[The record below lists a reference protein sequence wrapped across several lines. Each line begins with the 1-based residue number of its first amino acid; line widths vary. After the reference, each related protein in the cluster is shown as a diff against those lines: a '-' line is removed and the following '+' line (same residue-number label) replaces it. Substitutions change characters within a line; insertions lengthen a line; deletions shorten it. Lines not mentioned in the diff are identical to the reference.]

1 MLTEEQ
7 KQILDNLVA
16 NLQAEGKTN
25 AEIQAEVDRYKASFL
40 GKLAPETNPAIAEGQ
55 DMDLTQV
62 AGSLDLPKDQKEVQL
77 KIDENLRTQNK
88 SYRFKRA
95 KGTIEGNLEA
105 EGFQMFTRA
114 ELFEDPNLNINTEE
128 DLNKYLDY
136 QRKKGILVEESIAPV
151 DPSQPEAFRGE
162 DGEVEIV
169 DAIAPVQNQYGILSD
184 EQIED
189 RKNEF
194 KEYYENPTFTVAG
207 NPNFI
212 GSSISTQDKD
222 LNKRKFLVDAE
233 NELKASKPANTVI
246 SKNEI
251 YALAETKYIDSV
263 KQKNVV
269 KTNEK
274 QISDNAN
281 TVLTGNLADDKK
293 ARAEVRKRVEGDKLI
308 VQSDIKNLKANA
320 NFIANEALQLNNKLS
335 NLSNVT
341 LRSEDDVKKL
351 EELKDGVSKTYAIYN
366 EEFKKI
372 DNEFKDAVS
381 KEQDAEE
388 IFDLTK
394 RSYGNVENFLGKMV
408 ASSSEYILGGVTA
421 LPSYVISALEGG
433 IGYITDKDIEFD
445 KDLLGT
451 DIDGMAVSNFF
462 YDIGKDTRADL
473 RRDISVDD
481 IGSIEDV
488 GAWFIDLMGNQIPIL
503 ATMAATGGYGS
514 LASLG
519 TMGTLSAGGK
529 YHDMM
534 REMDIDPNL
543 EYSKGQLFAAPAIVG
558 ATEALSEYVTFSQ
571 MRNLK
576 AAMGASSSITD
587 AVKQYVTGT
596 TLKAVARNVVE
607 EGLSE
612 TVAQV
617 SSNLVDIEML
627 NKTNVGLM
635 DGVKDSFL
643 SGAAMSFGAFQMP
656 TLFKKAVDPFRSK
669 DTEMEIAK
677 GQDLIKQLEAEASK
691 LNPGNPADAQ
701 QIKEIGEAIT
711 DIKAKQVQF
720 LAKDLNNI
728 DNLTDKQQRQLVDI
742 DGKLGALRIEGSN
755 AVTGTKSEKVAEIR
769 LASIQEKYNDLVAQK
784 ESILESANETNYDA
798 IGFEQRQ
805 LEIMAKRGISKDGYV
820 VKRVAMLQNQIE
832 KLEAIKKDTTDPKRI
847 AMLDLKI
854 KNRQAQLAF
863 SVTQAA
869 GVTINKDD
877 GGIKG
882 ISLKF
887 VEKSK
892 ELLLQLK
899 EGRITQDQYNKLYT
913 DAKTNYK
920 RQRSKL
926 IGKPKEFTK
935 LQDIYNKY
943 ELKKGETPSTPAVKE
958 FQKAVGGIVESLAKK
973 LYDPVPNS
981 QRGNYNR
988 EQFKTDTTNNI
999 VTLIQ
1004 TEFDPEKQSLD
1015 KFLSNRGYLRAFRF
1029 NNQMFSQVF
1038 SDNIDDASSAISSQM
1053 SSEMVVEDANEKID
1067 SAKALGLEFD
1077 EGDVVRELLK
1087 NYNPDTKSFKRDISG
1102 GFITKFKDRAYE
1114 FMGKDTKTNKAFTEK
1129 LKSNTRAFYDV
1140 LSVEGMR
1147 MARGK
1152 NKTNPF
1158 EEAGMLVEK
1167 NGVLE
1172 KVAFE
1177 NINQQDFIDY
1187 FTDPSLAT
1195 QARSNRQNRF
1205 KDAVAVSIA
1214 SAQAIK
1220 ALNTNEEL
1228 RTKITDLN
1236 QLKQDVASNLGAPGI
1251 LSEFT
1256 DVLKNLAKAKD
1267 INAAA
1272 KQLSITGK
1280 VTINLSNLVEKQNE
1294 MLEVIKGA
1302 KIPSIIFEAA
1312 KFANFGAEYRP
1323 GRIVN
1328 GKFVLDTTSKNKYF
1342 ILSKPID
1349 GKMFLPYPSSQG
1361 KKSELYKKYPGYFL
1375 PKKDKGSL
1383 YYNQTDPA
1391 YIKARE
1397 EAKKNDKNYPNLKK
1411 PGRVTSNFFSSDA
1424 KVKYKNNMDALE
1436 TMATILGT
1444 AVADGTMSPQMA
1456 ALFVSQSYQGSSGLI
1471 KIAAGFKYKSKK
1483 FEFGIKKFLQQGFK
1497 DAPYRE
1503 EHNPPASVVG
1513 ASLLWAITNNKVEA
1527 IMPYIRKNYYQTQL
1541 SKRDDERLDAADLGA
1556 KLPEGFSI
1564 LDDSSVRL
1572 AKAGIDLNTIVN
1584 METGKT
1590 MAQEQQVQSQST
1602 PDAVKASNDALIE
1615 KTDKVEFVIDRAI
1628 GKLTELTGTKGL
1640 AVDPFL
1646 LLAAKDV
1653 SLNVLIGGLRAVK
1666 VAYKGGK
1673 SLAKAIDAGYQSVSK
1688 YMSEAEWLEFA
1699 KVATGEGG
1707 DTPAQVR
1714 LSIYNEAGVV
1724 KLQETVRN
1732 NSEQLLNDLGIETL
1746 GLSTDEINAKLDVL
1760 RKARVVAMNTKAPK
1774 KKARVFDFDDTL
1786 ATSKSNVLYTLPDG
1800 TEGKLTATEFA
1811 AQSEQLQEAGAE
1823 FDFSEFSKVVDGQK
1837 GPLAQLAKKL
1847 VEAKGERDVFV
1858 LTARP
1863 ANSAQPIQSFLRSA
1877 LGISIPLENITGLG
1891 DGTPSAKA
1899 FWMAEKVS
1907 EGYNDMFF
1915 ADDAKANVAAVNDML
1930 ERLGVKKKTQ
1940 VAKET
1945 EAPALDDAMDNILRR
1960 KGSSRGSFFK
1970 KYNIYVPAGADDFVG
1985 LLYTFL
1991 DKGKVGEQTL
2001 KFFED
2006 NLLKPFAEGI
2016 SAYESAKVNL
2026 AKDYKALS
2034 KRYNNKK
2041 LLKEKIID
2049 GVYTNEQ
2056 AVRAYLY
2063 DKAGY
2068 DLDIN
2073 KADASELVA
2082 TVEGN
2087 SELRAFAEDLAKI
2100 TKVPEGYPAIMV
2112 DWLGGSIQTDLANVS
2127 NKGHRDMFLQ
2137 EWKSNKDQI
2146 FSPENMKLIF
2156 QLHGNDFTDALKN
2169 ILERMETGVN
2179 RKKGKDK
2186 EFNQAMNWLNASV
2199 ANIMSFNTRSAI
2211 LQQLSAINFMNWSFN
2226 NPFMMAKAMAN
2237 VPQFAK
2243 DFNTLFNSDFLLE
2256 RRGGMKIEIN
2266 TADLANT
2273 EPGNWFT
2280 KTHKKLLE
2288 VGFLPTQWGDSFA
2301 ISFGGASWYRNNI
2314 DRLIKQGM
2322 TEQQAIEQTMQEFQE
2337 IAEETQ
2343 QSSRPDRISRQQASD
2358 IGRLI
2363 LAFANTPLQYARL
2376 TKKAALDLVNRR
2388 GDWKTNASKLVYYG
2402 VAQNLLFSTLQSALF
2417 SMLLD
2422 DGVEEEEE
2430 KKLMYAANGIL
2441 DGTLRGMGYQGAV
2454 IAALKNLGMEFYRQK
2469 KTKEEGGRVH
2479 DASMKLVQQGL
2490 SISPPI
2496 SKKIGDIVEAQRYET
2511 WKQYKYSPFYQGYAA
2526 ANYVSALANIPADR
2540 LFKKLENINAISL
2553 EYNDAW
2559 QNVLLG
2565 LGWSPYSVDVDLTKL
2580 RRGRRA
2586 RGENTPLDK
2595 VQENS
2600 ALPDGVLGKAHKDGT
2615 IELAPGLSPAKKK
2628 KVVSH
2633 EKKHLHDMKT
2643 GKLNYDANSITWN
2656 GKKYQRLQDKKVLFN
2671 GKALPEGDKSF
2682 PWEKSANK
2690 AIT

>member
-1 MLTEEQ
+1 MFELEGTQFDLSQMQIWAQEAGLSVQ
-7 KQILDNLVA
+7 DYADKYGFKQV
-16 NLQAEGKTN
+16 GKQT
-25 AEIQAEVDRYKASFL
+25 
-40 GKLAPETNPAIAEGQ
+40 PETNPAIVEGETMELPQADSLLESELQAKEPKYKIKDGGYYSKTELVEQYPELADDNAFQRYANKYFERDKDGGAKAIGPMAGNQLEEVVVTKEIDRFKEEKKVAEEA
-55 DMDLTQV
+55 DNTEAEELFANDYTSTEMYYPPV
-62 AGSLDLPKDQKEVQL
+62 AGAKGVEVEKESNKIRKQFLAANENDLSKAKEAYLESKKEGRLASVIEQELLTSEDEELKQFGETLAKTGQKIEKEDIVLEAFKERKLSKLLSNSTAEANRIVSQNFQTQEEVDAAKENLKYQGAVQGAIIKKYNEVHNNINKKLEGLQDEEEILDVVKRDYDPLSIVAANLAAFSAETTSSLIALPQWLTKTRDQVIKDVTGTDREDLPLWAQYLTSTPLEQ
-77 KIDENLRTQNK
+77 ITN
-88 SYRFKRA
+88 S
-95 KGTIEGNLEA
+95 EGVKA
-105 EGFQMFTRA
+105 FQ
-114 ELFEDPNLNINTEE
+114 E
-128 DLNKYLDY
+128 DLKKSAEE
-136 QRKKGILVEESIAPV
+136 QRNSVARPQSIEDISNVGQFGTFMADLVGNQTGQFALMMVAPQ
-151 DPSQPEAFRGE
+151 SSL
-162 DGEVEIV
+162 
-169 DAIAPVQNQYGILSD
+169 GILSASAAGSKF
-184 EQIED
+184 EQM
-189 RKNEF
+189 N
-194 KEYYENPTFTVAG
+194 
-207 NPNFI
+207 
-212 GSSISTQDKD
+212 
-222 LNKRKFLVDAE
+222 AE
-233 NELKASKPANTVI
+233 M
-246 SKNEI
+246 
-251 YALAETKYIDSV
+251 AE
-263 KQKNVV
+263 
-269 KTNEK
+269 
-274 QISDNAN
+274 
-281 TVLTGNLADDKK
+281 
-293 ARAEVRKRVEGDKLI
+293 
-308 VQSDIKNLKANA
+308 
-320 NFIANEALQLNNKLS
+320 
-335 NLSNVT
+335 
-341 LRSEDDVKKL
+341 
-351 EELKDGVSKTYAIYN
+351 
-366 EEFKKI
+366 
-372 DNEFKDAVS
+372 
-381 KEQDAEE
+381 
-388 IFDLTK
+388 
-394 RSYGNVENFLGKMV
+394 
-408 ASSSEYILGGVTA
+408 
-421 LPSYVISALEGG
+421 
-433 IGYITDKDIEFD
+433 
-445 KDLLGT
+445 
-451 DIDGMAVSNFF
+451 
-462 YDIGKDTRADL
+462 GKDY
-473 RRDISVDD
+473 S
-481 IGSIEDV
+481 
-488 GAWFIDLMGNQIPIL
+488 AW
-503 ATMAATGGYGS
+503 
-514 LASLG
+514 
-519 TMGTLSAGGK
+519 
-529 YHDMM
+529 
-534 REMDIDPNL
+534 
-543 EYSKGQLFAAPAIVG
+543 QLFAAP
-558 ATEALSEYVTFSQ
+558 
-571 MRNLK
+571 
-576 AAMGASSSITD
+576 
-587 AVKQYVTGT
+587 
-596 TLKAVARNVVE
+596 
-607 EGLSE
+607 
-612 TVAQV
+612 TVAGMAEYLTEKITLGQAKTARAALFG
-617 SSNLVDIEML
+617 SSNAMEAAQLYFKQNWSDLLLKNPSKEAFGESVAQALGENANNYYILGDKSV
-627 NKTNVGLM
+627 NLM
-635 DGVKDSFL
+635 DGVPTAAASGFLMSATMYNSPLIGKKLMKDLGIMRSNDNAEITRIQEL
-643 SGAAMSFGAFQMP
+643 KNDLDAE
-656 TLFKKAVDPFRSK
+656 LKKLD
-669 DTEMEIAK
+669 AK
-677 GQDLIKQLEAEASK
+677 SPEAEAINETVQRLTTEQNKILFKTINNMDKLTDTDKDVLINTSK
-691 LNPGNPADAQ
+691 ELTGIQQEMQRLGELNLSKTARKAKEDELAKRYNEANQ
-701 QIKEIGEAIT
+701 VKEQILNVVNDEAFDYESFELRLLDEAGAKGLTQNQYITQRVDILSKEIEALEVQMDNT
-711 DIKAKQVQF
+711 DNPKAKQ
-720 LAKDLNNI
+720 AI
-728 DNLTDKQQRQLVDI
+728 QRKINVRRDQV
-742 DGKLGALRIEGSN
+742 SN
-755 AVTGTKSEKVAEIR
+755 AIPNALGIQADTGGKIK
-769 LASIQEKYNDLVAQK
+769 
-784 ESILESANETNYDA
+784 SANTLVEA
-798 IGFEQRQ
+798 
-805 LEIMAKRGISKDGYV
+805 SK
-820 VKRVAMLQNQIE
+820 
-832 KLEAIKKDTTDPKRI
+832 
-847 AMLDLKI
+847 
-854 KNRQAQLAF
+854 AF
-863 SVTQAA
+863 VSR
-869 GVTINKDD
+869 
-877 GGIKG
+877 
-882 ISLKF
+882 
-887 VEKSK
+887 SK
-892 ELLLQLK
+892 ELLTQMQ
-899 EGRITQDQYNKLYT
+899 EGNISQDVYNKGYKALQNEYN
-913 DAKTNYK
+913 AKRNSFTT
-920 RQRSKL
+920 
-926 IGKPKEFTK
+926 GKKEFTK
-935 LQDIYNKY
+935 LQDIYDKY
-943 ELKKGETPSTPAVKE
+943 NIKKGETIPTAATNE
-958 FQKAVGGIVESLAKK
+958 IIKASGGIVESITRRLYDRAPDEAKK
-973 LYDPVPNS
+973 GYGRND
-981 QRGNYNR
+981 
-988 EQFKTDTTNNI
+988 FKND
-999 VTLIQ
+999 VTSEIFELIQ
-1004 TEFDPEKQSLD
+1004 NEFDPSIQTLD
-1015 KFLSNRGYLRAFRF
+1015 KFISNRESLRAQRLVKK
-1029 NNQMFSQVF
+1029 QMKQVF
-1038 SDNIDDASSAISSQM
+1038 EADIDSGGSAIDSAM
-1053 SSEMVVEDANEKID
+1053 REELTIDDANEKID

-1077 EGDVVRELLK
+1077 EADVVRELLK

-1114 FMGKDTKTNKAFTEK
+1114 FMGKDTKTNKAFTEN
-1129 LKSNTRAFYDV
+1129 LKSNPSAFYDV

-1158 EEAGMLVEK
+1158 EEAGMLIEK

-1177 NINQQDFIDY
+1177 NIDQQDFIDY

-1236 QLKQDVASNLGAPGI
+1236 QLKQDVASNLGAPGD

-1272 KQLSITGK
+1272 KQLSIAGK
-1280 VTINLSNLVEKQNE
+1280 ITINLSNLVEKQNE
-1294 MLEVIKGA
+1294 MLEAIKEA

-1349 GKMFLPYPSSQG
+1349 GKMFLPYPSSQS
-1361 KKSELYKKYPGYFL
+1361 KKSELYKKYPGHFL

-1397 EAKKNDKNYPNLKK
+1397 EAKKNDKSYPNLKK
-1411 PGRVTSNFFSSDA
+1411 PGRVTSNFFSSNA
-1424 KVKYKNNMDALE
+1424 KIKYKNNMDALE

-1483 FEFGIKKFLQQGFK
+1483 FEFGIKKFLQKGPK

-1590 MAQEQQVQSQST
+1590 MAQEQKVQSQST

-1760 RKARVVAMNTKAPK
+1760 RKAKIVAMNTKAPK

-1960 KGSSRGSFFK
+1960 KGSSTDSFFK

-1991 DKGKVGEQTL
+1991 GKGKEGEQTL

-2082 TVEGN
+2082 IVEGN

-2100 TKVPEGYPAIMV
+2100 TKIPEGYPAITV
-2112 DWLGGSIQTDLANVS
+2112 DWIGGNIQTDLANVS

-2146 FSPENMKLIF
+2146 FSPENMKLIS

-2243 DFNTLFNSDFLLE
+2243 DFNTLFNSEFLLE

-2288 VGFLPTQWGDSFA
+2288 VGFMPTQWGDSFA

-2314 DRLIKQGM
+2314 NRLVKQGM

-2402 VAQNLLFSTLQSALF
+2402 VAQNILFSTLQSALF

-2422 DGVEEEEE
+2422 DEVDEKEE

-2454 IAALKNLGMEFYRQK
+2454 IAALKNLGMEYYRQK
-2469 KTKEEGGRVH
+2469 QIKDQGGRVQGG
-2479 DASMKLVQQGL
+2479 DLRLIQQCL

-2511 WKQYKYSPFYQGYAA
+2511 WRQYKYSPFYQNYAI
-2526 ANYVSALANIPADR
+2526 ANYVSGIFNIPADR
-2540 LFKKLENINAISL
+2540 VFKKLENINAMSL

-2559 QNVLLG
+2559 QNILLG
-2565 LGWSPYSVDVDLTKL
+2565 LGWSPYSVDVDLVDL
-2580 RRGRRA
+2580 RSKRNEEGTA
-2586 RGENTPLDK
+2586 TPLDK

-2628 KVVSH
+2628 EVVKH

-2656 GKKYQRLQDKKVLFN
+2656 GKKYQRLQGKKVLFN
-2671 GKALPEGDKSF
+2671 GKALPEGDRSF

-2690 AIT
+2690 ATT

>member
-1 MLTEEQ
+1 MFELEGTQFDLSQMQIWAQEAGLSVQ
-7 KQILDNLVA
+7 DYADKYGFKKVGKQ
-16 NLQAEGKTN
+16 T
-25 AEIQAEVDRYKASFL
+25 
-40 GKLAPETNPAIAEGQ
+40 PETNPAIVEGETMELPQ
-55 DMDLTQV
+55 AD
-62 AGSLDLPKDQKEVQL
+62 SLLESELQAKEPKY
-77 KIDENLRTQNK
+77 KI
-88 SYRFKRA
+88 
-95 KGTIEGNLEA
+95 KGG
-105 EGFQMFTRA
+105 GYYSK
-114 ELFEDPNLNINTEE
+114 TE
-128 DLNKYLDY
+128 
-136 QRKKGILVEESIAPV
+136 LVEEYPELADENAFQRYANKYFEREEDGQAKVIGPMAGEQLEEVVVSKEIDRFKEEREQAEEVDNREAEELFANDYTSTEMYYPPV
-151 DPSQPEAFRGE
+151 AGAKGVEVEKESNKIRKQFLAANENDLSKAKEAYLESKKEGRLANIIEQNLLTSEDEELKQFGETLAKTGQKIEKEDIVLEAFKERKLSKLLSNSTS
-162 DGEVEIV
+162 EVNKIVSQDFQTQEEV
-169 DAIAPVQNQYGILSD
+169 DAAKEDLKYQGAVQGAIIKKYNEVHNNINEKLKGLQDEQEILDVVKRDYDPLSIVAANLAAFSAETTSSLIAIPQWLTRTRDQVIKDVTGTDREDLPLWAQYLTSTPLEQITNSEGVKAFQEDLKKSAEEQRGSVAKPQSIEDISNAGQFGTFMADLVGNQTGQFALMMVAPQSSLGILSASAAGSKF
-184 EQIED
+184 EQM
-189 RKNEF
+189 N
-194 KEYYENPTFTVAG
+194 
-207 NPNFI
+207 
-212 GSSISTQDKD
+212 
-222 LNKRKFLVDAE
+222 AE
-233 NELKASKPANTVI
+233 M
-246 SKNEI
+246 
-251 YALAETKYIDSV
+251 AE
-263 KQKNVV
+263 
-269 KTNEK
+269 
-274 QISDNAN
+274 
-281 TVLTGNLADDKK
+281 
-293 ARAEVRKRVEGDKLI
+293 
-308 VQSDIKNLKANA
+308 
-320 NFIANEALQLNNKLS
+320 
-335 NLSNVT
+335 
-341 LRSEDDVKKL
+341 
-351 EELKDGVSKTYAIYN
+351 
-366 EEFKKI
+366 
-372 DNEFKDAVS
+372 
-381 KEQDAEE
+381 
-388 IFDLTK
+388 
-394 RSYGNVENFLGKMV
+394 
-408 ASSSEYILGGVTA
+408 
-421 LPSYVISALEGG
+421 
-433 IGYITDKDIEFD
+433 
-445 KDLLGT
+445 
-451 DIDGMAVSNFF
+451 
-462 YDIGKDTRADL
+462 GKDY
-473 RRDISVDD
+473 S
-481 IGSIEDV
+481 
-488 GAWFIDLMGNQIPIL
+488 AW
-503 ATMAATGGYGS
+503 
-514 LASLG
+514 
-519 TMGTLSAGGK
+519 
-529 YHDMM
+529 
-534 REMDIDPNL
+534 
-543 EYSKGQLFAAPAIVG
+543 QLFAAP
-558 ATEALSEYVTFSQ
+558 
-571 MRNLK
+571 
-576 AAMGASSSITD
+576 
-587 AVKQYVTGT
+587 
-596 TLKAVARNVVE
+596 
-607 EGLSE
+607 
-612 TVAQV
+612 TVAGMAEYLTEKITLGQAKTARAALFG
-617 SSNLVDIEML
+617 SSNAMEAAQLYFKQNWSDLLLKNPGKEAFGESVAQALGENANNYYILGDKSV
-627 NKTNVGLM
+627 NLM
-635 DGVKDSFL
+635 DGVPTAAASGFLMSATMYNSPLIGKKLMKDL
-643 SGAAMSFGAFQMP
+643 GIM
-656 TLFKKAVDPFRSK
+656 RSNDNAEITRIQELK
-669 DTEMEIAK
+669 NDLDTELKKLDAK
-677 GQDLIKQLEAEASK
+677 SPEAEAINETVQRLTTEQNKILFKTIDNMDKLTEADKDVLINTSK
-691 LNPGNPADAQ
+691 ELTTIQQEMQKLGELNLSRTARKAKEDELAKRYNEANQ
-701 QIKEIGEAIT
+701 VKEQILNVVNDEAFDYESFELRLLDESGAKGLTQNQYITQRVDILSKEIEALEAQMDNT
-711 DIKAKQVQF
+711 DNPKAKQ
-720 LAKDLNNI
+720 AI
-728 DNLTDKQQRQLVDI
+728 QRKINVRRDQI
-742 DGKLGALRIEGSN
+742 SN
-755 AVTGTKSEKVAEIR
+755 AIPNALGIQADTGGTIK
-769 LASIQEKYNDLVAQK
+769 
-784 ESILESANETNYDA
+784 SANTLVEA
-798 IGFEQRQ
+798 
-805 LEIMAKRGISKDGYV
+805 SKAF
-820 VKRVAMLQNQIE
+820 VA
-832 KLEAIKKDTTDPKRI
+832 R
-847 AMLDLKI
+847 
-854 KNRQAQLAF
+854 
-863 SVTQAA
+863 
-869 GVTINKDD
+869 
-877 GGIKG
+877 
-882 ISLKF
+882 
-887 VEKSK
+887 SK
-892 ELLLQLK
+892 ELLTQMQ
-899 EGRITQDQYNKLYT
+899 EGNISQDLYNKGYKALQNEYN
-913 DAKTNYK
+913 AKRNSFTT
-920 RQRSKL
+920 
-926 IGKPKEFTK
+926 GKKEFTK
-935 LQDIYNKY
+935 LQNIYDKY
-943 ELKKGETPSTPAVKE
+943 NLKKGETIPTTAANE
-958 FQKAVGGIVESLAKK
+958 IIKASGGIVESITRRLYDRAPDEAKK
-973 LYDPVPNS
+973 GYGRND
-981 QRGNYNR
+981 
-988 EQFKTDTTNNI
+988 FKND
-999 VTLIQ
+999 VTSEIFELIQ
-1004 TEFDPEKQSLD
+1004 NEFDPSIQTLD
-1015 KFLSNRGYLRAFRF
+1015 KFISNRESLRAQRLVKK
-1029 NNQMFSQVF
+1029 QMKQVF
-1038 SDNIDDASSAISSQM
+1038 EADVDSGGSAIDAAM
-1053 SSEMVVEDANEKID
+1053 REELAIDDANEKID
-1067 SAKALGLEFD
+1067 SAKALGLEFN
-1077 EGDVVRELLK
+1077 ESEVVKELLK

-1102 GFITKFKDRAYE
+1102 GFITKFKDQAYE

-1129 LKSNTRAFYDV
+1129 LKSNPSAFYDV

-1158 EEAGMLVEK
+1158 EEAGMLIEK

-1177 NINQQDFIDY
+1177 NIDQQDFIDY

-1236 QLKQDVASNLGAPGI
+1236 QLKEEVINNLSPFQKSFDPSKEEFAAYDKGWKKYAEEIGYQDYNLNDDNQRNEFLSKLKSSGLTKLLPASFFLNFNGVTKSNKNGTRSVDGHVFFKSKPEAQAWVDENGPFAP
-1251 LSEFT
+1251 E
-1256 DVLKNLAKAKD
+1256 KNVYSWIGKTKTSYSKTV
-1267 INAAA
+1267 NGK
-1272 KQLSITGK
+1272 KQLSLK
-1280 VTINLSNLVEKQNE
+1280 ENFKNKAWVQNE
-1294 MLEVIKGA
+1294 DNKLIALEDIFT
-1302 KIPSIIFEAA
+1302 IFENFVRVDGVVNKENASLVAGLLKSTSSWQGHFIRKASPIKFTAEGQMYDKNNKPLFDEEHTLPASAVA
-1312 KFANFGAEYRP
+1312 KYLFSSV
-1323 GRIVN
+1323 VN
-1328 GKFVLDTTSKNKYF
+1328 GNIKNDFVNIKKNFFQGPLLKVLDAK
-1342 ILSKPID
+1342 LSGITPD
-1349 GKMFLPYPSSQG
+1349 GKKFNYKSRTPSGWTIGENIWARYFNVNVNNTRGGIDPNKIILRNG
-1361 KKSELYKKYPGYFL
+1361 K
-1375 PKKDKGSL
+1375 
-1383 YYNQTDPA
+1383 TVA
-1391 YIKARE
+1391 E
-1397 EAKKNDKNYPNLKK
+1397 EFNVGFDGKITPD
-1411 PGRVTSNFFSSDA
+1411 VV
-1424 KVKYKNNMDALE
+1424 KVQQN
-1436 TMATILGT
+1436 
-1444 AVADGTMSPQMA
+1444 AVA
-1456 ALFVSQSYQGSSGLI
+1456 
-1471 KIAAGFKYKSKK
+1471 
-1483 FEFGIKKFLQQGFK
+1483 QQ
-1497 DAPYRE
+1497 
-1503 EHNPPASVVG
+1503 
-1513 ASLLWAITNNKVEA
+1513 
-1527 IMPYIRKNYYQTQL
+1527 
-1541 SKRDDERLDAADLGA
+1541 
-1556 KLPEGFSI
+1556 
-1564 LDDSSVRL
+1564 
-1572 AKAGIDLNTIVN
+1572 
-1584 METGKT
+1584 
-1590 MAQEQQVQSQST
+1590 
-1602 PDAVKASNDALIE
+1602 
-1615 KTDKVEFVIDRAI
+1615 TDKVEFVIDRAI

-1673 SLAKAIDAGYQSVSK
+1673 SLAKAIDVGYQSVSK

-1699 KVATGEGG
+1699 RVATSEGG

-1823 FDFSEFSKVVDGQK
+1823 FDFSEFSKVVEGQK

-1863 ANSAQPIQSFLRSA
+1863 ADSAQPIQSFLRSA

-1930 ERLGVKKKTQ
+1930 EQLGVKKKTQ

-1960 KGSSRGSFFK
+1960 KGSTRESFFK

-1991 DKGKVGEQTL
+1991 GKGKEGEQTL

-2073 KADASELVA
+2073 KADASELIA

-2100 TKVPEGYPAIMV
+2100 TKIPEGYPAITV
-2112 DWLGGSIQTDLANVS
+2112 DWIGGNIQTDLANVS

-2243 DFNTLFNSDFLLE
+2243 DFNALFNSDFLLE

-2288 VGFLPTQWGDSFA
+2288 VGFMPTQWGDSFA

-2314 DRLIKQGM
+2314 NRLVKQGM

-2402 VAQNLLFSTLQSALF
+2402 VAQNILFSTLQSALF
-2417 SMLLD
+2417 SMLFD
-2422 DGVEEEEE
+2422 DEVEEKEE

-2454 IAALKNLGMEFYRQK
+2454 IAALKNLGMEYYRQK
-2469 KTKEEGGRVH
+2469 QIKDQGGRVQGG
-2479 DASMKLVQQGL
+2479 DLRLIQQGL
-2490 SISPPI
+2490 TISPPI

-2511 WKQYKYSPFYQGYAA
+2511 WRQYKYSPFYQNYAI
-2526 ANYVSALANIPADR
+2526 ANYVSGIFNIPADR
-2540 LFKKLENINAISL
+2540 VFKKLENINAMSL

-2559 QNVLLG
+2559 QNILLG
-2565 LGWSPYSVDVDLTKL
+2565 LGWSPYSVDVDLVDL
-2580 RRGRRA
+2580 RSKRNEEGTT
-2586 RGENTPLDK
+2586 TPLDK

-2628 KVVSH
+2628 KVVAH

-2656 GKKYQRLQDKKVLFN
+2656 GKKYQRLQGKKVLFN

>member
-1 MLTEEQ
+1 MFELEGTQFDLSQMQIWAQEAGLSVQ
-7 KQILDNLVA
+7 DYADKYGFKKVGKQ
-16 NLQAEGKTN
+16 T
-25 AEIQAEVDRYKASFL
+25 
-40 GKLAPETNPAIAEGQ
+40 PETNPAIVEGETMELPQ
-55 DMDLTQV
+55 AD
-62 AGSLDLPKDQKEVQL
+62 SLLESELQAKEPKY
-77 KIDENLRTQNK
+77 KIKDGGYYSK
-88 SYRFKRA
+88 
-95 KGTIEGNLEA
+95 
-105 EGFQMFTRA
+105 
-114 ELFEDPNLNINTEE
+114 TE
-128 DLNKYLDY
+128 
-136 QRKKGILVEESIAPV
+136 LVEEYPELADDNAFQRYANKYFERDEDGQAKAIGPMAGEQLKEVVVSKEIDRFKEEKKQAEEVDNKEAEELFANDYTSTEMYYPPVAGAKGVEVEKESNKIRKQFLAANENDLSKAKEAYLESKKEGRLASIIEQKLLTSEDEELKQFGETLAKTGQKIEKEDIV
-151 DPSQPEAFRGE
+151 LEAFKERKLSKLLSNSTAE
-162 DGEVEIV
+162 ANRIVSQSFQTQEEV
-169 DAIAPVQNQYGILSD
+169 DAAKEDLKYQGAVQGAIIKKYNEVHNNINEKLKGLQDEQEILDVVKRDYDPLSIVAANLAAFSAETTSSLIALPQWLTKTRDQVIKDVTGTDREDLPLWAQYLTSTPLEQITNSEGVKAFQEDLKKSAEEQRSSVARPQSIEDISNAGQFGTFMADLVGNQTGQFALMMVAPQSSLGILSASAAGSKF
-184 EQIED
+184 EQM
-189 RKNEF
+189 N
-194 KEYYENPTFTVAG
+194 
-207 NPNFI
+207 
-212 GSSISTQDKD
+212 
-222 LNKRKFLVDAE
+222 AE
-233 NELKASKPANTVI
+233 M
-246 SKNEI
+246 
-251 YALAETKYIDSV
+251 AE
-263 KQKNVV
+263 
-269 KTNEK
+269 
-274 QISDNAN
+274 
-281 TVLTGNLADDKK
+281 
-293 ARAEVRKRVEGDKLI
+293 
-308 VQSDIKNLKANA
+308 
-320 NFIANEALQLNNKLS
+320 
-335 NLSNVT
+335 
-341 LRSEDDVKKL
+341 
-351 EELKDGVSKTYAIYN
+351 
-366 EEFKKI
+366 
-372 DNEFKDAVS
+372 
-381 KEQDAEE
+381 
-388 IFDLTK
+388 
-394 RSYGNVENFLGKMV
+394 
-408 ASSSEYILGGVTA
+408 
-421 LPSYVISALEGG
+421 
-433 IGYITDKDIEFD
+433 
-445 KDLLGT
+445 
-451 DIDGMAVSNFF
+451 
-462 YDIGKDTRADL
+462 GKDY
-473 RRDISVDD
+473 S
-481 IGSIEDV
+481 
-488 GAWFIDLMGNQIPIL
+488 AW
-503 ATMAATGGYGS
+503 
-514 LASLG
+514 
-519 TMGTLSAGGK
+519 
-529 YHDMM
+529 
-534 REMDIDPNL
+534 
-543 EYSKGQLFAAPAIVG
+543 QLFAAP
-558 ATEALSEYVTFSQ
+558 
-571 MRNLK
+571 
-576 AAMGASSSITD
+576 
-587 AVKQYVTGT
+587 
-596 TLKAVARNVVE
+596 
-607 EGLSE
+607 
-612 TVAQV
+612 TVAGMAEYLTEKITLGQAKTARAALFG
-617 SSNLVDIEML
+617 SSNAMEAAQLYFKQNWSDLLLKNPSKEAFGESVAQALGENANNYYILGDKSV
-627 NKTNVGLM
+627 NLM
-635 DGVKDSFL
+635 DGVPTAAASGFLMSATMYNSPLIGKKLMKDLGIMRSNDNAEITRIQEL
-643 SGAAMSFGAFQMP
+643 KNDLDAE
-656 TLFKKAVDPFRSK
+656 LKKLD
-669 DTEMEIAK
+669 AK
-677 GQDLIKQLEAEASK
+677 SPEAEAINETVQRLTTEQNKILFKTIDNMDKLTDADKDVLINISK
-691 LNPGNPADAQ
+691 ELTGIQQEMQKLGELNLSKTARKAKEDELAKRYNEANQ
-701 QIKEIGEAIT
+701 VKEQILNVVNDEAFDYESFELRLLDEAGAKGLTQNQYITQRVDILSKEIEALEVQMDNT
-711 DIKAKQVQF
+711 DNPKAKQ
-720 LAKDLNNI
+720 AI
-728 DNLTDKQQRQLVDI
+728 QRKINVRRDQV
-742 DGKLGALRIEGSN
+742 SN
-755 AVTGTKSEKVAEIR
+755 AIPNALGIQADTGGTI
-769 LASIQEKYNDLVAQK
+769 
-784 ESILESANETNYDA
+784 ESANTLVEA
-798 IGFEQRQ
+798 
-805 LEIMAKRGISKDGYV
+805 SKAF
-820 VKRVAMLQNQIE
+820 VA
-832 KLEAIKKDTTDPKRI
+832 R
-847 AMLDLKI
+847 
-854 KNRQAQLAF
+854 
-863 SVTQAA
+863 
-869 GVTINKDD
+869 
-877 GGIKG
+877 
-882 ISLKF
+882 
-887 VEKSK
+887 SK
-892 ELLLQLK
+892 ELLTQMQ
-899 EGRITQDQYNKLYT
+899 EGNISQDVYNKGYKALQNKYN
-913 DAKTNYK
+913 AKRNSFAT
-920 RQRSKL
+920 
-926 IGKPKEFTK
+926 GKKEFTK
-935 LQDIYNKY
+935 LQDIYDKY
-943 ELKKGETPSTPAVKE
+943 NIKKGETIPTAATNE
-958 FQKAVGGIVESLAKK
+958 IIKATGGIVESITRRLYDRAPDEAKK
-973 LYDPVPNS
+973 GYGRND
-981 QRGNYNR
+981 
-988 EQFKTDTTNNI
+988 FKND
-999 VTLIQ
+999 VTSEIFELIQ
-1004 TEFDPEKQSLD
+1004 NEFDPSIQTLD
-1015 KFLSNRGYLRAFRF
+1015 KFISNRESLRAQRLVKK
-1029 NNQMFSQVF
+1029 QMKQVF
-1038 SDNIDDASSAISSQM
+1038 EADIDGGGSAIDSAM
-1053 SSEMVVEDANEKID
+1053 REELTIDDANEKID

-1077 EGDVVRELLK
+1077 EADVVKELLK

-1102 GFITKFKDRAYE
+1102 GFITKFKDKAYE

-1129 LKSNTRAFYDV
+1129 LKSNPSAFYDV

-1158 EEAGMLVEK
+1158 EEAGMLIEK

-1236 QLKQDVASNLGAPGI
+1236 QLKQDVAGNLGAPGD

-1280 VTINLSNLVEKQNE
+1280 ITINLSNLVEKQNE
-1294 MLEVIKGA
+1294 MLEVIKEA

-1323 GRIVN
+1323 GRIVD

-1349 GKMFLPYPSSQG
+1349 GKMFLPYPSSQS

-1411 PGRVTSNFFSSDA
+1411 PGRVTSNFFSSNA
-1424 KVKYKNNMDALE
+1424 NVKYKNNMDALE

-1456 ALFVSQSYQGSSGLI
+1456 ALFISQSYQGTGGLI

-1483 FEFGIKKFLQQGFK
+1483 FEFGIKKFFQKGPK
-1497 DAPYRE
+1497 DVPYRE

-1590 MAQEQQVQSQST
+1590 MAQEQKVQSQST

-1707 DTPAQVR
+1707 NTPAQVR

-1760 RKARVVAMNTKAPK
+1760 RKAKIVAMNTKAPK

-1863 ANSAQPIQSFLRSA
+1863 ANSAQSIQSFLRSA

-1960 KGSSRGSFFK
+1960 KGSSRDSFFK

-1991 DKGKVGEQTL
+1991 GKGKEGEQTL

-2073 KADASELVA
+2073 KADASELIA

-2100 TKVPEGYPAIMV
+2100 TKIPEGYPAITV
-2112 DWLGGSIQTDLANVS
+2112 DWLGGNIQTDLANVS

-2137 EWKSNKDQI
+2137 EWKNNKNQI

-2243 DFNTLFNSDFLLE
+2243 DFNALFNSDFLLE

-2288 VGFLPTQWGDSFA
+2288 VGFMPTQWGDSFA

-2314 DRLIKQGM
+2314 NRLVKQGM

-2402 VAQNLLFSTLQSALF
+2402 VAQNILFSTLQSALF
-2417 SMLLD
+2417 SMLFD
-2422 DGVEEEEE
+2422 DEVEEKEE

-2454 IAALKNLGMEFYRQK
+2454 IAALKNLGMEYYRQK
-2469 KTKEEGGRVH
+2469 QIKDQGGRVQGG
-2479 DASMKLVQQGL
+2479 DLRLIQQGL
-2490 SISPPI
+2490 TISPPI

-2511 WKQYKYSPFYQGYAA
+2511 WRQYKYSPFYQNYAI
-2526 ANYVSALANIPADR
+2526 ANYVSGIFNIPADR
-2540 LFKKLENINAISL
+2540 VFKKLENINAMSL

-2559 QNVLLG
+2559 QNILLG
-2565 LGWSPYSVDVDLTKL
+2565 LGWSPYSVDVDLVDL
-2580 RRGRRA
+2580 RSKRNEEGTT
-2586 RGENTPLDK
+2586 TPLDK

-2628 KVVSH
+2628 KVVAH

-2656 GKKYQRLQDKKVLFN
+2656 GKKYQRLQGKKVLFN
-2671 GKALPEGDKSF
+2671 GKALPEGDKRF

-2690 AIT
+2690 ATT

>member
-16 NLQAEGKTN
+16 NLQAEGKTD

-40 GKLAPETNPAIAEGQ
+40 GKLKPETNPAIAEGETMELPQADSLLESELKAKEPKYKIKDGGYYSKTELVEQYPELADDNAFKRYANKYFERDKDGGAKVIGPMAGNQLEEVVVTKEIDRFKEQKKAAEEADNEEAEELFANDYISTEMYYPYAYNRPSVGVEVEKESNKIRKQFLAANENDLSKAKEAYLESKKEGRLASIIEQELLTSEDEELKQFGETLAKTGQKIEKEDIVLEAFKERKLSKLLSDSTAEVNRIVSQSFQTQEEVDGAKEDLKFQGGVQGAIIKKYNEVHNNINKKLEGLQ
-55 DMDLTQV
+55 DEEKILDVIKRDYDPLSIVAANLAAFSAETTSSLIALPQWLTRTRDQV
-62 AGSLDLPKDQKEVQL
+62 IKDVTGTDREDLPLWAQYL
-77 KIDENLRTQNK
+77 T
-88 SYRFKRA
+88 S
-95 KGTIEGNLEA
+95 TPIEQITDS
-105 EGFQMFTRA
+105 EGVKAFQ
-114 ELFEDPNLNINTEE
+114 E
-128 DLNKYLDY
+128 DLKEFSGQIRGGVARPQSIEDISNMGQFGTFMAD
-136 QRKKGILVEESIAPV
+136 LVGNQAGQFALMMVAPQA
-151 DPSQPEAFRGE
+151 SL
-162 DGEVEIV
+162 
-169 DAIAPVQNQYGILSD
+169 GILSASAAGSKF
-184 EQIED
+184 EQM
-189 RKNEF
+189 N
-194 KEYYENPTFTVAG
+194 
-207 NPNFI
+207 
-212 GSSISTQDKD
+212 
-222 LNKRKFLVDAE
+222 AE
-233 NELKASKPANTVI
+233 M
-246 SKNEI
+246 
-251 YALAETKYIDSV
+251 AE
-263 KQKNVV
+263 
-269 KTNEK
+269 
-274 QISDNAN
+274 
-281 TVLTGNLADDKK
+281 
-293 ARAEVRKRVEGDKLI
+293 
-308 VQSDIKNLKANA
+308 
-320 NFIANEALQLNNKLS
+320 
-335 NLSNVT
+335 
-341 LRSEDDVKKL
+341 
-351 EELKDGVSKTYAIYN
+351 
-366 EEFKKI
+366 
-372 DNEFKDAVS
+372 
-381 KEQDAEE
+381 
-388 IFDLTK
+388 
-394 RSYGNVENFLGKMV
+394 
-408 ASSSEYILGGVTA
+408 
-421 LPSYVISALEGG
+421 
-433 IGYITDKDIEFD
+433 
-445 KDLLGT
+445 
-451 DIDGMAVSNFF
+451 
-462 YDIGKDTRADL
+462 GKDY
-473 RRDISVDD
+473 S
-481 IGSIEDV
+481 
-488 GAWFIDLMGNQIPIL
+488 AW
-503 ATMAATGGYGS
+503 
-514 LASLG
+514 
-519 TMGTLSAGGK
+519 
-529 YHDMM
+529 
-534 REMDIDPNL
+534 
-543 EYSKGQLFAAPAIVG
+543 QLFAAP
-558 ATEALSEYVTFSQ
+558 
-571 MRNLK
+571 
-576 AAMGASSSITD
+576 
-587 AVKQYVTGT
+587 
-596 TLKAVARNVVE
+596 
-607 EGLSE
+607 
-612 TVAQV
+612 TVAGMAEYLTEKITLGQAKTARAALFG
-617 SSNLVDIEML
+617 SSNAMEAAQLYFKQNWSDLLLKNPSKEA
-627 NKTNVGLM
+627 VGESIAQGLGENANNYYILGDKSVNLM
-635 DGVKDSFL
+635 DGVPTAAASGFLMSATMYNSPLIGKKLMKDL
-643 SGAAMSFGAFQMP
+643 GIM
-656 TLFKKAVDPFRSK
+656 RSNDNAEITRIQELK
-669 DTEMEIAK
+669 NDLDTELKKLDAK
-677 GQDLIKQLEAEASK
+677 SPEAEAINETVQRLTTEQNKILFKTIDNMDKLTDADKDVLINTSK
-691 LNPGNPADAQ
+691 ELTGIQQEMQRLGELNLSKTARKAKEDELAKRYNEANQ
-701 QIKEIGEAIT
+701 VKEQILNVVNDEAFDYESFELRLLDEAGAKGLTQNQYITQRVDILSKEIEALEVQMDNT
-711 DIKAKQVQF
+711 DNPKAKQ
-720 LAKDLNNI
+720 AI
-728 DNLTDKQQRQLVDI
+728 QRKINVRRNQI
-742 DGKLGALRIEGSN
+742 SN
-755 AVTGTKSEKVAEIR
+755 AIPNALG
-769 LASIQEKYNDLVAQK
+769 IQADAGGKIK
-784 ESILESANETNYDA
+784 SANTLVEA
-798 IGFEQRQ
+798 
-805 LEIMAKRGISKDGYV
+805 SKAF
-820 VKRVAMLQNQIE
+820 VA
-832 KLEAIKKDTTDPKRI
+832 R
-847 AMLDLKI
+847 
-854 KNRQAQLAF
+854 
-863 SVTQAA
+863 
-869 GVTINKDD
+869 
-877 GGIKG
+877 
-882 ISLKF
+882 
-887 VEKSK
+887 SK
-892 ELLLQLK
+892 ELLTQMQ
-899 EGRITQDQYNKLYT
+899 EGNISQDVYNKGYKALQNDYN
-913 DAKTNYK
+913 AKRNSFTT
-920 RQRSKL
+920 
-926 IGKPKEFTK
+926 GKKEFTK
-935 LQDIYNKY
+935 LQDIYDKY
-943 ELKKGETPSTPAVKE
+943 KLKKGVTIPTAATNEII
-958 FQKAVGGIVESLAKK
+958 KASGGIVESITRRLYDRAPDEAKK
-973 LYDPVPNS
+973 GYGRND
-981 QRGNYNR
+981 
-988 EQFKTDTTNNI
+988 FKND
-999 VTLIQ
+999 VTSEIFELIQ
-1004 TEFDPEKQSLD
+1004 NEFDPSIQTLD
-1015 KFLSNRGYLRAFRF
+1015 KFISNRESLRAQRLVKK
-1029 NNQMFSQVF
+1029 QMKQVF
-1038 SDNIDDASSAISSQM
+1038 EADIDGGGSAIDSAM
-1053 SSEMVVEDANEKID
+1053 REELTIDDANEKID

-1077 EGDVVRELLK
+1077 EADVVRELLK

-1102 GFITKFKDRAYE
+1102 GFITKFKDKAYE

-1129 LKSNTRAFYDV
+1129 LKENPSAFYDV

-1158 EEAGMLVEK
+1158 EEAGMLIEK

-1172 KVAFE
+1172 KVAFK

-1236 QLKQDVASNLGAPGI
+1236 QLKQDVASNLGAPGS

-1272 KQLSITGK
+1272 KQLSIAGK
-1280 VTINLSNLVEKQNE
+1280 ITINLSNLVEKQNE
-1294 MLEVIKGA
+1294 MLEAIKEA

-1361 KKSELYKKYPGYFL
+1361 KKSELYKKYPGHFL

-1411 PGRVTSNFFSSDA
+1411 PGRVTSNFFSSNA

-2073 KADASELVA
+2073 KADASELIA

-2100 TKVPEGYPAIMV
+2100 TKIPEGYPTIMV

-2137 EWKSNKDQI
+2137 EWKNNKDQI

-2314 DRLIKQGM
+2314 DRLVKQGM

-2417 SMLLD
+2417 STLLD

-2511 WKQYKYSPFYQGYAA
+2511 WKQYKYSSFYQGYAA

-2628 KVVSH
+2628 KVVAH

>member
-1 MLTEEQ
+1 MFELEGTQFDLSQMQIWAQEAGLSVQ
-7 KQILDNLVA
+7 DYADKYGFKKVGKQ
-16 NLQAEGKTN
+16 T
-25 AEIQAEVDRYKASFL
+25 
-40 GKLAPETNPAIAEGQ
+40 PETNPAIVEGETMELPQ
-55 DMDLTQV
+55 AD
-62 AGSLDLPKDQKEVQL
+62 SLLESELQAKEPKY
-77 KIDENLRTQNK
+77 KIKDGGYYSK
-88 SYRFKRA
+88 
-95 KGTIEGNLEA
+95 
-105 EGFQMFTRA
+105 
-114 ELFEDPNLNINTEE
+114 TE
-128 DLNKYLDY
+128 
-136 QRKKGILVEESIAPV
+136 LVEEYPELADDNAFQRYANKYFERDEDGQAKAIGPMAGNQLKEVVVSKEIDRFKEEKKQAEEVDNKEAEELFANDYTSTEIYYPPVAGAKGVEVEKESNKIRKQFLAANENDLSKAKEAYLESKKEGRLASIIEQKLLTSEDEELKQFGETLAKTGQKIEKEDIV
-151 DPSQPEAFRGE
+151 LEAFKERKLSKLLSNSTAE
-162 DGEVEIV
+162 ANRIVSQSFQTQEEV
-169 DAIAPVQNQYGILSD
+169 DAAKEDLKYQGAVQGAIIKKYNEVHNNINEKLKGLQDEQEILDVVKRDYDPLSIVAANLAAFSAETTSSLIALPQWLTKTRDQVIKDVTGTDREDLPLWAQYLTSTPLEQITNSEGVKAFQEDLKKSAEEQRSSVARPQSIEDISNAGQFGTFMADLVGNQTGQFALMMVAPQSSLGILSASAAGSKF
-184 EQIED
+184 EQM
-189 RKNEF
+189 N
-194 KEYYENPTFTVAG
+194 
-207 NPNFI
+207 
-212 GSSISTQDKD
+212 
-222 LNKRKFLVDAE
+222 AE
-233 NELKASKPANTVI
+233 M
-246 SKNEI
+246 
-251 YALAETKYIDSV
+251 AE
-263 KQKNVV
+263 
-269 KTNEK
+269 
-274 QISDNAN
+274 
-281 TVLTGNLADDKK
+281 
-293 ARAEVRKRVEGDKLI
+293 
-308 VQSDIKNLKANA
+308 
-320 NFIANEALQLNNKLS
+320 
-335 NLSNVT
+335 
-341 LRSEDDVKKL
+341 
-351 EELKDGVSKTYAIYN
+351 
-366 EEFKKI
+366 
-372 DNEFKDAVS
+372 
-381 KEQDAEE
+381 
-388 IFDLTK
+388 
-394 RSYGNVENFLGKMV
+394 
-408 ASSSEYILGGVTA
+408 
-421 LPSYVISALEGG
+421 
-433 IGYITDKDIEFD
+433 
-445 KDLLGT
+445 
-451 DIDGMAVSNFF
+451 
-462 YDIGKDTRADL
+462 GKDY
-473 RRDISVDD
+473 S
-481 IGSIEDV
+481 
-488 GAWFIDLMGNQIPIL
+488 AW
-503 ATMAATGGYGS
+503 
-514 LASLG
+514 
-519 TMGTLSAGGK
+519 
-529 YHDMM
+529 
-534 REMDIDPNL
+534 
-543 EYSKGQLFAAPAIVG
+543 QLFAAP
-558 ATEALSEYVTFSQ
+558 
-571 MRNLK
+571 
-576 AAMGASSSITD
+576 
-587 AVKQYVTGT
+587 
-596 TLKAVARNVVE
+596 
-607 EGLSE
+607 
-612 TVAQV
+612 TVAGMAEYLTEKITLGQAKTARAALFG
-617 SSNLVDIEML
+617 SSNAMEAAQLYFKQNWSDLLLKNPSKEAFGESVAQALGENANNYYILGDKSV
-627 NKTNVGLM
+627 NLM
-635 DGVKDSFL
+635 DGVPTAAASGFLMSATMYNSPLIGKKLMKDL
-643 SGAAMSFGAFQMP
+643 GIM
-656 TLFKKAVDPFRSK
+656 RSNDNAEITRIQELK
-669 DTEMEIAK
+669 NDLDTELKKLDAK
-677 GQDLIKQLEAEASK
+677 SPEAEAINETVQRLTTEQNKILFKTIDNMDKLTDADKDVLINTSK
-691 LNPGNPADAQ
+691 ELTGIQQEMQKLGELNLSKTARKAKEDELAKRYNEANQ
-701 QIKEIGEAIT
+701 VKEQILNVVNDEAFDYESFELRLLDEAGAKGLTQNQYITQRVDILSKEIEALEVQMDNT
-711 DIKAKQVQF
+711 DNPKAKQ
-720 LAKDLNNI
+720 AI
-728 DNLTDKQQRQLVDI
+728 QRKINVRRDQV
-742 DGKLGALRIEGSN
+742 SN
-755 AVTGTKSEKVAEIR
+755 AIPNALGIQADTGGTI
-769 LASIQEKYNDLVAQK
+769 
-784 ESILESANETNYDA
+784 ESANTLVEA
-798 IGFEQRQ
+798 
-805 LEIMAKRGISKDGYV
+805 SKAF
-820 VKRVAMLQNQIE
+820 VA
-832 KLEAIKKDTTDPKRI
+832 R
-847 AMLDLKI
+847 
-854 KNRQAQLAF
+854 
-863 SVTQAA
+863 
-869 GVTINKDD
+869 
-877 GGIKG
+877 
-882 ISLKF
+882 
-887 VEKSK
+887 SK
-892 ELLLQLK
+892 ELLTQMQ
-899 EGRITQDQYNKLYT
+899 EGNISQDVYNKGYKALQNKYN
-913 DAKTNYK
+913 AKRNSFAT
-920 RQRSKL
+920 
-926 IGKPKEFTK
+926 GKKEFTK

-943 ELKKGETPSTPAVKE
+943 GLKKGETPSTPAVKE

-988 EQFKTDTTNNI
+988 EQFKSDTTDNI
-999 VTLIQ
+999 VMLIQ

-1029 NNQMFSQVF
+1029 NNEMFSQVF

-1102 GFITKFKDRAYE
+1102 GFITKFKDKAYE

-1129 LKSNTRAFYDV
+1129 LKSNPSAFYDV

-1158 EEAGMLVEK
+1158 EEAGMLIEK

-1177 NINQQDFIDY
+1177 NIDQQDFIDY

-1236 QLKQDVASNLGAPGI
+1236 QLKQDVASNLGVPGD

-1256 DVLKNLAKAKD
+1256 DALRDLAKAKD
-1267 INAAA
+1267 INEAV

-1294 MLEVIKGA
+1294 MLEVIEKA
-1302 KIPSIIFEAA
+1302 KIPSIIFEAV

-1323 GRIVN
+1323 GRIVD

-1349 GKMFLPYPSSQG
+1349 GKMFLPYPGSQS

-1375 PKKDKGSL
+1375 PNKNKGSL

-1397 EAKKNDKNYPNLKK
+1397 AAKKNDKNYPNLKK
-1411 PGRVTSNFFSSDA
+1411 PGRVTSNFFS
-1424 KVKYKNNMDALE
+1424 NNAQQKSKDNMNALE
-1436 TMATILGT
+1436 TMANILGT
-1444 AVADGTMSPQMA
+1444 AVADGAMSPEMA
-1456 ALFVSQSYQGSSGLI
+1456 ALFISQSYQGTGGLI

-1483 FEFGIKKFLQQGFK
+1483 FEFGIKKFFQKGAK
-1497 DAPYRE
+1497 DVPYRE

-1590 MAQEQQVQSQST
+1590 MAQEQKVQSQST

-1707 DTPAQVR
+1707 NTPAQVR

-1724 KLQETVRN
+1724 KLQEKVRN

-1760 RKARVVAMNTKAPK
+1760 RKAKIVAMNTTAPK

-1960 KGSSRGSFFK
+1960 KGSSRDSFFK

-1991 DKGKVGEQTL
+1991 GKGKEGEQTL

-2073 KADASELVA
+2073 KADASELIA

-2100 TKVPEGYPAIMV
+2100 TKIPEGYPAITV
-2112 DWLGGSIQTDLANVS
+2112 DWLGGNIQTDLANVS

-2137 EWKSNKDQI
+2137 EWKNNKNQI

-2288 VGFLPTQWGDSFA
+2288 VGFMPTQWGDSFA

-2314 DRLIKQGM
+2314 NRLVKQGM

-2402 VAQNLLFSTLQSALF
+2402 VAQNILFSTLQSALF
-2417 SMLLD
+2417 SMLFD
-2422 DGVEEEEE
+2422 DEVEEKEE

-2454 IAALKNLGMEFYRQK
+2454 IAALKNLGMEYYRQK
-2469 KTKEEGGRVH
+2469 QIKDQGGRVQGG
-2479 DASMKLVQQGL
+2479 DLRLIQQGL
-2490 SISPPI
+2490 TISPPI

-2511 WKQYKYSPFYQGYAA
+2511 WRQYKYSPFYQNYAI
-2526 ANYVSALANIPADR
+2526 ANYVSGIFNIPADR
-2540 LFKKLENINAISL
+2540 VFKKLENINAMSL

-2559 QNVLLG
+2559 QNILLG
-2565 LGWSPYSVDVDLTKL
+2565 LGWSPYSVDVDLVDL
-2580 RRGRRA
+2580 RSKRNEEGTT
-2586 RGENTPLDK
+2586 TPLDK

-2628 KVVSH
+2628 KVVAH

-2656 GKKYQRLQDKKVLFN
+2656 GKKYQRLQGKKVLFN
-2671 GKALPEGDKSF
+2671 GKALPEGDKRF

-2690 AIT
+2690 ATT

>member
-1 MLTEEQ
+1 MFELEGTQFDLSQMQIWAQEAGLSVQ
-7 KQILDNLVA
+7 DYADKYGFKKVGKQ
-16 NLQAEGKTN
+16 T
-25 AEIQAEVDRYKASFL
+25 
-40 GKLAPETNPAIAEGQ
+40 PETNPAIVEGETMELPQ
-55 DMDLTQV
+55 AD
-62 AGSLDLPKDQKEVQL
+62 SLLESELQAKEPKY
-77 KIDENLRTQNK
+77 KIKDGGYYSK
-88 SYRFKRA
+88 
-95 KGTIEGNLEA
+95 
-105 EGFQMFTRA
+105 
-114 ELFEDPNLNINTEE
+114 TE
-128 DLNKYLDY
+128 
-136 QRKKGILVEESIAPV
+136 LVEEYPELADDNAFQRYANKYFERDEDGQAKAIGPMAGNQLKEVVVSKEIDRFKEEKKQAEEVDNKEAEELFANDYTSTEIYYPPVAGAKGVEVEKESNKIRKQFLAANENDLSKAKEAYLESKKEGRLASIIEQKLLTSEDEELKQFGETLAKTGQKIEKEDIV
-151 DPSQPEAFRGE
+151 LEAFKERKLSKLLSNSTAE
-162 DGEVEIV
+162 ANRIVSQSFQTQEEV
-169 DAIAPVQNQYGILSD
+169 DAAKEDLKYQGAVQGAIIKKYNEVHNNINEKLKGLQDEQEILDVVKRDYDPLSIVAANLAAFSAETTSSLIALPQWLTKTRDQVIKDVTGTDREDLPLWAQYLTSTPLEQITNSEGVKAFQEDLKKSAEEQRSSVARPQSIEDISNAGQFGTFMADLVGNQTGQFALMMVAPQSSLGILSASAAGSKF
-184 EQIED
+184 EQM
-189 RKNEF
+189 N
-194 KEYYENPTFTVAG
+194 
-207 NPNFI
+207 
-212 GSSISTQDKD
+212 
-222 LNKRKFLVDAE
+222 AE
-233 NELKASKPANTVI
+233 M
-246 SKNEI
+246 
-251 YALAETKYIDSV
+251 AE
-263 KQKNVV
+263 
-269 KTNEK
+269 
-274 QISDNAN
+274 
-281 TVLTGNLADDKK
+281 
-293 ARAEVRKRVEGDKLI
+293 
-308 VQSDIKNLKANA
+308 
-320 NFIANEALQLNNKLS
+320 
-335 NLSNVT
+335 
-341 LRSEDDVKKL
+341 
-351 EELKDGVSKTYAIYN
+351 
-366 EEFKKI
+366 
-372 DNEFKDAVS
+372 
-381 KEQDAEE
+381 
-388 IFDLTK
+388 
-394 RSYGNVENFLGKMV
+394 
-408 ASSSEYILGGVTA
+408 
-421 LPSYVISALEGG
+421 
-433 IGYITDKDIEFD
+433 
-445 KDLLGT
+445 
-451 DIDGMAVSNFF
+451 
-462 YDIGKDTRADL
+462 GKDY
-473 RRDISVDD
+473 S
-481 IGSIEDV
+481 
-488 GAWFIDLMGNQIPIL
+488 AW
-503 ATMAATGGYGS
+503 
-514 LASLG
+514 
-519 TMGTLSAGGK
+519 
-529 YHDMM
+529 
-534 REMDIDPNL
+534 
-543 EYSKGQLFAAPAIVG
+543 QLFAAP
-558 ATEALSEYVTFSQ
+558 
-571 MRNLK
+571 
-576 AAMGASSSITD
+576 
-587 AVKQYVTGT
+587 
-596 TLKAVARNVVE
+596 
-607 EGLSE
+607 
-612 TVAQV
+612 TVAGMAEYLTEKITLGQAKTARAALFG
-617 SSNLVDIEML
+617 SSNAMEAAQLYFKQNWSDLLLKNPSKEAFGESVAQALGENANNYYILGDKSV
-627 NKTNVGLM
+627 NLM
-635 DGVKDSFL
+635 DGVPTAAASGFLMSATMYNSPLIGKKLMKDL
-643 SGAAMSFGAFQMP
+643 GIM
-656 TLFKKAVDPFRSK
+656 RSNDNAEITRIQELK
-669 DTEMEIAK
+669 NDLDTELKKLDAK
-677 GQDLIKQLEAEASK
+677 SPEAEAINETVQRLTTEQNKILFKTIDNMDKLTDADKDVLINTSK
-691 LNPGNPADAQ
+691 ELTGIQQEMQKLGELNLSKTARKAKEDELAKRYNEANQ
-701 QIKEIGEAIT
+701 VKEQILNVVNDEAFDYESFELRLLDEAGAKGLTQNQYITQRVDILSKEIEALEVQMDNT
-711 DIKAKQVQF
+711 DNPKAKQ
-720 LAKDLNNI
+720 AI
-728 DNLTDKQQRQLVDI
+728 QRKINVRRDQV
-742 DGKLGALRIEGSN
+742 SN
-755 AVTGTKSEKVAEIR
+755 AIPNALGIQADTGGTIG
-769 LASIQEKYNDLVAQK
+769 
-784 ESILESANETNYDA
+784 SANTLVEA
-798 IGFEQRQ
+798 
-805 LEIMAKRGISKDGYV
+805 SKAF
-820 VKRVAMLQNQIE
+820 VA
-832 KLEAIKKDTTDPKRI
+832 R
-847 AMLDLKI
+847 
-854 KNRQAQLAF
+854 
-863 SVTQAA
+863 
-869 GVTINKDD
+869 
-877 GGIKG
+877 
-882 ISLKF
+882 
-887 VEKSK
+887 SK
-892 ELLLQLK
+892 ELLTQMQ
-899 EGRITQDQYNKLYT
+899 EGNISQDVYNKGYKALQNKYN
-913 DAKTNYK
+913 AKRNSFAT
-920 RQRSKL
+920 
-926 IGKPKEFTK
+926 GKKEFTK

-943 ELKKGETPSTPAVKE
+943 GLKKGETPSTPAVKE

-988 EQFKTDTTNNI
+988 EQFKSDTTDNI
-999 VTLIQ
+999 VMLIQ

-1029 NNQMFSQVF
+1029 NNEMFSQVF

-1102 GFITKFKDRAYE
+1102 GFITKFKDKAYE

-1129 LKSNTRAFYDV
+1129 LKSNPSAFYDV

-1158 EEAGMLVEK
+1158 EEAGMLIEK

-1177 NINQQDFIDY
+1177 NIDQQDFIDY

-1236 QLKQDVASNLGAPGI
+1236 QLKQDVASNLGVPGD

-1256 DVLKNLAKAKD
+1256 DALRDLAKAKD
-1267 INAAA
+1267 INEAV

-1294 MLEVIKGA
+1294 MLEVIEKA
-1302 KIPSIIFEAA
+1302 KIPSIIFEAV

-1323 GRIVN
+1323 GRIVD

-1349 GKMFLPYPSSQG
+1349 GKMFLPYPGSQS

-1375 PKKDKGSL
+1375 PNKNKGSL

-1397 EAKKNDKNYPNLKK
+1397 AAKKNDKNYPNLKK
-1411 PGRVTSNFFSSDA
+1411 PGRVTSNFFS
-1424 KVKYKNNMDALE
+1424 NNAQQKSKDNMNALE
-1436 TMATILGT
+1436 TMANILGT
-1444 AVADGTMSPQMA
+1444 AVADGTMSPEIA
-1456 ALFVSQSYQGSSGLI
+1456 ALFISQSYQGTGGLI

-1483 FEFGIKKFLQQGFK
+1483 FEFGIKKFFQKGAK
-1497 DAPYRE
+1497 DVPYRE

-1590 MAQEQQVQSQST
+1590 MAQEQKVQSQST

-1707 DTPAQVR
+1707 NTPAQVR

-1724 KLQETVRN
+1724 KLQEKVRN

-1760 RKARVVAMNTKAPK
+1760 RKAKIVAMNTTAPK

-1960 KGSSRGSFFK
+1960 KGSSRDSFFK

-1991 DKGKVGEQTL
+1991 GKGKEGEQTL

-2073 KADASELVA
+2073 KADASELIA

-2100 TKVPEGYPAIMV
+2100 TKIPEGYPAITV
-2112 DWLGGSIQTDLANVS
+2112 DWLGGNIQTDLANVS

-2137 EWKSNKDQI
+2137 EWKNNKNQI

-2288 VGFLPTQWGDSFA
+2288 VGFMPTQWGDSFA

-2314 DRLIKQGM
+2314 NRLVKQGM

-2402 VAQNLLFSTLQSALF
+2402 VAQNILFSTLQSALF
-2417 SMLLD
+2417 SMLFD
-2422 DGVEEEEE
+2422 DEVEEKEE

-2454 IAALKNLGMEFYRQK
+2454 IAALKNLGMEYYRQK
-2469 KTKEEGGRVH
+2469 QIKDQGGRVQGG
-2479 DASMKLVQQGL
+2479 DLRLIQQGL
-2490 SISPPI
+2490 TISPPI

-2511 WKQYKYSPFYQGYAA
+2511 WRQYKYSPFYQNYAI
-2526 ANYVSALANIPADR
+2526 ANYVSGIFNIPADR
-2540 LFKKLENINAISL
+2540 VFKKLENINAMSL

-2559 QNVLLG
+2559 QNILLG
-2565 LGWSPYSVDVDLTKL
+2565 LGWSPYSVDVDLVDL
-2580 RRGRRA
+2580 RSKRNEEGTT
-2586 RGENTPLDK
+2586 TPLDK

-2628 KVVSH
+2628 KVVAH

-2656 GKKYQRLQDKKVLFN
+2656 GKKYQRLQGKKVLFN
-2671 GKALPEGDKSF
+2671 GKALPEGDKRF

-2690 AIT
+2690 ATT